1 MSTESHSPE
10 TLAKA
15 ADKVEDAYGTI
26 ERNIQKNLYGQIEQ
40 LMHTWKGDAA
50 QQFYKSFQLFDK
62 EFSDVQDSLNE
73 LHKKL
78 VQSGVDYSR
87 TEVEQ
92 SDVAAS
98 LAKLIG

>member
-26 ERNIQKNLYGQIEQ
+26 ERKIQKKLYGEIEG
-40 LMHTWKGDAA
+40 LMQTWKGDAA
-50 QQFYKSFQLFDK
+50 KQFFASFQLFDK

-87 TEVEQ
+87 TENEQ
-92 SDVAAS
+92 SSVAAN
-98 LAKLIG
+98 LKKLIG